1 MNLRPRLIGLS
12 TRARGVTVPVFI
24 GAALLIIP
32 CALAFPQESG
42 DGMGS
47 AGEVL
52 RKAVNSELKAQS
64 NDHSRWMYQEKAKDA
79 GKEQVKWIVETREG
93 DLDRLWSVNGRP
105 ITREQQKL
113 EDRRIEDLLHKPDRR
128 RKRQRAQREDA
139 QQTERLFKM
148 LPDAVT
154 ARFEEHKGGLVELL
168 FQPNPNFRPSS
179 HEAAV
184 FHAMEGRIWIDE
196 RENRLAEI
204 EAHLI
209 RPVKFYGGLLGHLD
223 EGGTFNVKQSEVA
236 PGHWEITLLHVNMH
250 GKALFFKTISVQ
262 QNAIRSDFRPVP
274 ANITLA
280 QAADEL
286 QRQCKT
292 QAGANNGSHHAEQRS
307 TPAAAWLVCVHL
319 YFPDI

>member
-1 MNLRPRLIGLS
+1 MDLTQRKIDLSKTAGGIALRFL
-12 TRARGVTVPVFI
+12 T
-24 GAALLIIP
+24 GAAFLIVSCI
-32 CALAFPQESG
+32 LAFGQQSG
-42 DGMGS
+42 EKIGS
-47 AGEVL
+47 AGEIL
-52 RKAVNSELKAQS
+52 RKAVNSELNAQS

-105 ITREQQKL
+105 IAREQQKQ
-113 EDRRIEDLLHKPDRR
+113 EDQRIEDLLQKPDRR
-128 RKRQRAQREDA
+128 KKRQRAQREDA

-154 ARFEEHKGGLVELL
+154 ARFGEHKGGGLVEIL

-196 RENRLAEI
+196 KENRLAEI
-204 EAHLI
+204 EGHLI

-236 PGHWEITLLHVNMH
+236 PEHWEITLLRVNMH

-262 QNAIRSDFRPVP
+262 QNEIRSDFQPVP

-280 QAADEL
+280 QAAEEL

-292 QAGANNGSHHAEQRS
+292 QAMAHSGSHRAE
-307 TPAAAWLVCVHL
+307 
-319 YFPDI
+319 

>member
-1 MNLRPRLIGLS
+1 MDLTQRKIDLSKTAGGIALRFL
-12 TRARGVTVPVFI
+12 T
-24 GAALLIIP
+24 GAAFLIVSFI
-32 CALAFPQESG
+32 LAFAQQSG
-42 DGMGS
+42 EKIGS
-47 AGEVL
+47 AGEIL
-52 RKAVNSELKAQS
+52 RKAVNSELNAQS

-105 ITREQQKL
+105 IAREQQKQ
-113 EDRRIEDLLHKPDRR
+113 EDQRIEDLLHKPDRR
-128 RKRQRAQREDA
+128 KKRQRAQREDA

-154 ARFEEHKGGLVELL
+154 ARFGEHKGGLVEIL

-196 RENRLAEI
+196 KENRLAEI
-204 EAHLI
+204 EGHLI

-236 PGHWEITLLHVNMH
+236 PEHWEITLLRVNMH

-262 QNAIRSDFRPVP
+262 QNEIRSDFQPVP
-274 ANITLA
+274 ANVTLA
-280 QAADEL
+280 QAAEEL

-292 QAGANNGSHHAEQRS
+292 QAMAHSGSHRAE
-307 TPAAAWLVCVHL
+307 
-319 YFPDI
+319 

>member
-1 MNLRPRLIGLS
+1 
-12 TRARGVTVPVFI
+12 
-24 GAALLIIP
+24 
-32 CALAFPQESG
+32 
-42 DGMGS
+42 MGS
-47 AGEVL
+47 AGEIL
-52 RKAVNSELKAQS
+52 RKAVNSESNAQS

-93 DLDRLWSVNGRP
+93 DLDRLWSVTGRP
-105 ITREQQKL
+105 ITREQQKQ
-113 EDRRIEDLLHKPDRR
+113 EDQRIEGLLHKPDRR
-128 RKRQRAQREDA
+128 KKRQRAQREDA

-154 ARFEEHKGGLVELL
+154 ARFGEHKGGLVEIL

-196 RENRLAEI
+196 KENRLAEI
-204 EAHLI
+204 EGHLI

-236 PGHWEITLLHVNMH
+236 PEHWEITLLRVNMH

-262 QNAIRSDFRPVP
+262 QNEIRSDFQPVP

-280 QAADEL
+280 QASEEL

-292 QAGANNGSHHAEQRS
+292 QAMAHSGSHRAE
-307 TPAAAWLVCVHL
+307 
-319 YFPDI
+319 